1 MQAESL
7 VDLAEMAMNLRL
19 GQMSRQF
26 DADLSLAVTTTPRKF
41 CRPCSRG
48 PNYELCLARQS
59 IIAGSPVGEPPMDQ
73 WPGDLRGCL
82 A

>member
-26 DADLSLAVTTTPRKF
+26 DANPIAVSRDDYASKVLQAVLPRAK
-41 CRPCSRG
+41 
-48 PNYELCLARQS
+48 L
-59 IIAGSPVGEPPMDQ
+59 
-73 WPGDLRGCL
+73 
-82 A
+82 